1 METQRSLQGGTCW
14 VALDKRGLGEQG
26 MAALRRARKD
36 GMSVSAFLETINPLH
51 PAQEEHAHYVY
62 RSGIEEA
69 EAAAREAATADADDQ
84 FTNLSVA
91 QVFEEGLSLYA
102 RPPYSS

>member
-1 METQRSLQGGTCW
+1 MDTYRSLELARVW

-36 GMSVSAFLETINPLH
+36 GMSVSAFVKTINPLH
-51 PAQEEHAHYVY
+51 PAQEEHAHDVY

-69 EAAAREAATADADDQ
+69 EAAAREAAAADAEDQ
-84 FTNLSVA
+84 FTNLSVV
-91 QVFEEGLSLYA
+91 QVFEEGLSLYGRA
-102 RPPYSS
+102 PYSS